1 VRHVAFL
8 IPTIDR
14 IGGAEQQVISLA
26 KGLMLRNWKV
36 SVIALSGTGGD
47 AAHRLGSMGID
58 FLSLSMR
65 KGLADPRGWIR
76 LHLWVKRNQ
85 PDLVHA
91 HLPHAFLLARWSRI
105 YSPVRVL
112 VNTIHSPATGG
123 LARQIGFRMS
133 AALPDVVTA
142 VSHSAAKPWLASGM
156 VRDEKLAVIPNG
168 VDLDHWKRDD
178 NVRSAMRRELQ
189 VSNEFLW
196 LSVGRLD
203 PVKDH
208 ATLLRAFS
216 LLPDLARLII
226 AGTGPLQIKL
236 TALANELGLG
246 GRVRFLGFDPDILPW
261 LCAADGFVL
270 CSRWEGLPI
279 ALLEAC
285 ACEMPS
291 VVTEIAGVHEVMP
304 DSFRPAPVPVGESHS
319 LAAAMRTIMRMSP
332 SERRKLGESLRK
344 SIAAKFNL
352 ETVLDQWEALY
363 SEALN
368 ANLQPLRFGR
378 AGSPFGSTLQLQ

>member
-1 VRHVAFL
+1 MRHVAFL

-47 AAHRLGSMGID
+47 AAQKLGSMGID

-76 LHLWVKRNQ
+76 LHLWIKRNQ

-91 HLPHAFLLARWSRI
+91 HLPHAILLARWSRI

-123 LARQIGFRMS
+123 LARQIGFRIS
-133 AALPDVVTA
+133 SALPDVVTA
-142 VSHSAAKPWLASGM
+142 VSRSAAKPWVASGM
-156 VRDEKLAVIPNG
+156 VRDEKLAVIRNG
-168 VDLDHWKRDD
+168 VDLNHWKRHD
-178 NVRSAMRRELQ
+178 NVRTAMRRELQ
-189 VSNEFLW
+189 LSDEFLW

-203 PVKDH
+203 PVKEH
-208 ATLLRAFS
+208 STLLRAFS
-216 LLPDLARLII
+216 LLPDHTRLII
-226 AGTGPLQIKL
+226 AGTGPQQMKL
-236 TALANELGLG
+236 TSLANELGLG
-246 GRVRFLGFDPDILPW
+246 RRVRFLGFEPEIVRW

-285 ACEMPS
+285 ACELPS
-291 VVTEIAGVHEVMP
+291 VVTHIAGVREVLP
-304 DSFRPAPVPVGESHS
+304 DSFRFAPVPVGDSHS
-319 LAAAMRTIMRMSP
+319 LAAAMRTIIRMSP
-332 SERRKLGESLRK
+332 FERRQLGQGLRK
-344 SIAAKFNL
+344 TIAERFSLDN
-352 ETVLDQWEALY
+352 VLDQWESLY

-368 ANLQPLRFGR
+368 ANPQPLRLGR
-378 AGSPFGSTLQLQ
+378 AELALGRTLQLQ